1 MYPAT
6 ANQRRLRTLYC
17 NLMMEAK
24 LRLLVIDGIF
34 TGKYKVPHRPAFE
47 LCYLQLRMICEII
60 ALGSV
65 ALHGDIPAVNS
76 AKFRGAYEADWILK
90 RLESLHPTFY
100 PEPGFVL
107 GSVPAGPMEF
117 APMADPYMTK
127 AELLKLYYQCGE
139 ALHRGTSKN
148 LTTMWAKPDLSAVA
162 DASSKL
168 VSLLTF
174 HRIAFV
180 GGEFE
185 LWVWLNG
192 TTPAG
197 KVEARLVAAR

>member
-1 MYPAT
+1 MFPAT

-34 TGKYKVPHRPAFE
+34 TGEYKVPHRPGFE

-65 ALHGDIPAVNS
+65 ALHGDIPAVSS
-76 AKFRGAYEADWILK
+76 AKFRDAYEADWILK

-100 PEPGFVL
+100 PEPGFAL
-107 GSVPAGPMEF
+107 GAVPDGAMEF

-127 AELLKLYYQCGE
+127 ADLLKLYFQCGE
-139 ALHRGTSKN
+139 ILHRGTSKK
-148 LTTMWAKPDLSAVA
+148 LAAAWDEPDFLPVME
-162 DASSKL
+162 ASSKI
-168 VSLLTF
+168 VRLLTF

-192 TTPAG
+192 TTPVG
-197 KVEARLVAAR
+197 KVEARLIAPR

>member
-24 LRLLVIDGIF
+24 LRLLVIDGLF
-34 TGKYKVPHRPAFE
+34 TGEHKVPQRPAFE

-65 ALHGDIPAVNS
+65 VLHGDIPSVNS
-76 AKFRGAYEADWILK
+76 AKFRDAYEADWILK

-100 PEPGFVL
+100 PKPGYAL
-107 GSVPAGPMEF
+107 GSIPAGPMEF
-117 APMADPYMTK
+117 APMVDSYMTK
-127 AELLKLYYQCGE
+127 PELLKLYYQCGE
-139 ALHRGTSKN
+139 ELHRGTSKD
-148 LTTMWAKPDLSAVA
+148 LTTMWVEPDFSPVME
-162 DASSKL
+162 ASSKL
-168 VSLLTF
+168 VNLLTF
-174 HRIAFV
+174 HKIALI

-185 LWVWLNG
+185 IWVWLNG

-197 KVEARLVAAR
+197 KVEARLVAPR